1 MKKKIS
7 YLLII
12 TTMMCLCSCG
22 CFNDGN
28 EPYKTSFKSF
38 DTMCSI
44 TIYDKKTSDEYD
56 NIQRNIKTAC
66 TKFNYSF
73 DKYIPNSFVRN
84 FNNTKH
90 KIAKN
95 DNYDILKRSIEL
107 GEKTNGS
114 FDITISP
121 IVELW
126 GVNTNHFKIP
136 TDEEIK
142 EALAKVNYRQI
153 SLNGNNVRLT
163 GGGSIDLGAIGKGFV
178 ADKLV
183 ESLKNSNVK
192 SAIIDLGGNIYA
204 IGSKKGKPFK
214 VGIEK
219 PFSNGKLI
227 ATVKAKDTSVITAGI
242 YQRYKKKDGKIYS
255 HIMDPKTGKPVDN
268 DLNSVTVISKDAT
281 AADAL
286 STGFM
291 VMGLERGMALANST
305 DGVEAVFIDKN
316 NNLHLTNGL
325 IQNGREISLK

>member
-1 MKKKIS
+1 
-7 YLLII
+7 
-12 TTMMCLCSCG
+12 MCLCSCG
-22 CFNDGN
+22 CFNGGN
-28 EPYKTSFKSF
+28 EPYKTSFRSF

-44 TIYDKKTSDEYD
+44 TIFDKKTSAEYD
-56 NIQRNIKTAC
+56 NIQRNVKSLC

-84 FNNTKH
+84 FNNITH
-90 KIAKN
+90 KIANN
-95 DNYDILKRSIEL
+95 DNYDIMKRSIEL
-107 GEKTNGS
+107 GEKTNAA

-136 TDEEIK
+136 TDDKIK
-142 EALAKVNYRQI
+142 EELAKVNYRQI
-153 SLNGNNVRLT
+153 DLNGNNVRLT
-163 GGGSIDLGAIGKGFV
+163 GGGSIDLGAIAKGFA

-183 ESLKNSNVK
+183 ESLKNANIK
-192 SAIIDLGGNIYA
+192 SAIVDLGGNIYA

-219 PFSNGKLI
+219 PFGKGKLI
-227 ATVKAKDTSVITAGI
+227 ATVKTTDTSVITAGI

-255 HIMDPKTGKPVDN
+255 HIMDPRTGKPVDN

-281 AADAL
+281 AADAF

-305 DGVEAVFIDKN
+305 DGVEAIFIDKN
-316 NNLHLTNGL
+316 NQLHLTNGL
-325 IQNGREISLK
+325 VQEGKVISIK

>member
-1 MKKKIS
+1 MKRKIS
-7 YLLII
+7 LLSII
-12 TTMMCLCSCG
+12 TTLICLCLCG
-22 CFNDGN
+22 CFNSGN
-28 EPYKTSFKSF
+28 EPYKTSFRSF
-38 DTMCSI
+38 DTLCSV
-44 TIYDKKTSDEYD
+44 TIYDNKTSAEYD

-66 TKFNYSF
+66 TKYNYSF
-73 DKYIPNSFVRN
+73 DKYIPNSFIRN
-84 FNNTKH
+84 FNSIKH

-95 DNYDILKRSIEL
+95 DNYDVLKRSIEL
-107 GEKTNGS
+107 GDKTSGA

-126 GVNTNHFKIP
+126 GVNTNHFNVPSDEKIKQ
-136 TDEEIK
+136 E
-142 EALAKVNYRQI
+142 LAKVNYRQL
-153 SLNGNNVRLT
+153 SLNGNSARLT
-163 GGGSIDLGAIGKGFV
+163 GGGSIDLGAIAKGFV

-183 ESLKNSNVK
+183 ESLKTMKIK

-219 PFSNGKLI
+219 PFSHGKLI

-291 VMGLERGMALANST
+291 VMGLEKGLALANST

-316 NNLHLTNGL
+316 NTLHLTDGL
-325 IQNGREISLK
+325 IQEGKEISLK